1 MNQKTKSVI
10 IAQILL
16 EIREE
21 IDELKEEVSEL
32 RDMNYNLRRHLNNT
46 HEKLQEMIK

>member
-21 IDELKEEVSEL
+21 MDELKEEVSEL
-32 RDMNYNLRRHLNNT
+32 KDMNYNWRRHLNNT
-46 HEKLQEMIK
+46 HDKLQGLLK